1 MTLSQPKIELILS
14 NKSKGE
20 SHYFV
25 TFIDDATR
33 KLRVYFWKHKSDVFG
48 VFIKKKKKKYQ

>member
-20 SHYFV
+20 SHYFA
-25 TFIDDATR
+25 TFIDDAT
-33 KLRVYFWKHKSDVFG
+33 LG
-48 VFIKKKKKKYQ
+48 VFLEAQI